1 MLRKGTNFSWNEK
14 TALAFQ
20 AIKDVFTSASFL
32 HHPNSSKQYILET
45 DASDWA
51 LAGILSQNDDDQI
64 LRPIAFHSRQFTAAE
79 KNYDVYDKEMLAIID
94 CLKTWRHLVQGGP
107 EPILIYTD
115 HKNLAYFTDP
125 RLLTRRQARWVE
137 FLGDFDIKI
146 SHRSGTDNK
155 KADCLSRHLPNPTAE
170 KEHRQPLITSS
181 QIAAIKITLKVP
193 EQEFLTQIKEA
204 QNQQPPDPT
213 KDKKAWSLKDNTWLY
228 HGLIYVPTERLQVK
242 ILQARHDSPTA
253 GHYGIEKTLYLIQ
266 RDYWWPK
273 MRNIV
278 KRYVLSCICQRSKT
292 ARHKPHGLL
301 QPLPIPE
308 TPWSSIATDFIVELP
323 PSEGYNAISVWI
335 DRLTKMA
342 HFVPCSTTTTADDLA
357 TLFIN
362 NIFKLHGLPK
372 QVISDRGPQFISR
385 FWNAFCS
392 KLNIKV
398 SLSSAFHPQTDGQT
412 ERVNQTLEQYLR
424 CYLSYNQDNWVS
436 LLPLAEFAYNNAAN
450 ASTNISPFFANYG
463 FHPKMDDCQISLP
476 DNPTLAPLD
485 KAEEIKEILKS
496 LKSSLAQAQ
505 ESHKTVADRKRLDK
519 TFSTGSQVWLNSKN
533 IKTTRP
539 SKKLDYK
546 KLGPFKILEKIGLVA
561 YRLQLPPTMNIH
573 NVFHV
578 SLLEPFQ
585 ENNLASRPLPKLSPI
600 IVNDQQEFEV
610 EAILDSRLIHRQ
622 GQYLVHWKRFA
633 TSEATW
639 EPASH
644 LINSPELI
652 AEFHSLFPSKPG
664 PFTPVPR
671 FPPQEK
677 GRKDRGGFH
686 PGPVMDT
693 EHSL

>member
-1 MLRKGTNFSWNEK
+1 
-14 TALAFQ
+14 
-20 AIKDVFTSASFL
+20 
-32 HHPNSSKQYILET
+32 
-45 DASDWA
+45 
-51 LAGILSQNDDDQI
+51 
-64 LRPIAFHSRQFTAAE
+64 
-79 KNYDVYDKEMLAIID
+79 
-94 CLKTWRHLVQGGP
+94 
-107 EPILIYTD
+107 
-115 HKNLAYFTDP
+115 
-125 RLLTRRQARWVE
+125 
-137 FLGDFDIKI
+137 
-146 SHRSGTDNK
+146 
-155 KADCLSRHLPNPTAE
+155 
-170 KEHRQPLITSS
+170 
-181 QIAAIKITLKVP
+181 
-193 EQEFLTQIKEA
+193 
-204 QNQQPPDPT
+204 
-213 KDKKAWSLKDNTWLY
+213 
-228 HGLIYVPTERLQVK
+228 
-242 ILQARHDSPTA
+242 
-253 GHYGIEKTLYLIQ
+253 
-266 RDYWWPK
+266 
-273 MRNIV
+273 
-278 KRYVLSCICQRSKT
+278 
-292 ARHKPHGLL
+292 
-301 QPLPIPE
+301 
-308 TPWSSIATDFIVELP
+308 
-323 PSEGYNAISVWI
+323 
-335 DRLTKMA
+335 
-342 HFVPCSTTTTADDLA
+342 
-357 TLFIN
+357 
-362 NIFKLHGLPK
+362 
-372 QVISDRGPQFISR
+372 
-385 FWNAFCS
+385 
-392 KLNIKV
+392 
-398 SLSSAFHPQTDGQT
+398 
-412 ERVNQTLEQYLR
+412 
-424 CYLSYNQDNWVS
+424 
-436 LLPLAEFAYNNAAN
+436 
-450 ASTNISPFFANYG
+450 
-463 FHPKMDDCQISLP
+463 MDDCQISLP

-578 SLLEPFQ
+578 PLLEPFQ